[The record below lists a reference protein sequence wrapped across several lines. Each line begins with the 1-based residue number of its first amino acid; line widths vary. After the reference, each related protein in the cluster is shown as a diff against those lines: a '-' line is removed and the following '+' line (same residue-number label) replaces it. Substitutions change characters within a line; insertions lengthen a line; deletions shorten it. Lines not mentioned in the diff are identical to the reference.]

1 MEVLQETT
9 CCFLPGRP
17 FLYRLSLFESAE
29 HNAVYDIHL
38 FYRKERPMKKMKLTA
53 VLLCLALCV
62 LTLAGCGDTET
73 KNETN
78 QTGSNTTAAS
88 SETEKSTSALMNQ
101 SETLKEFSEEELLS
115 GKHHVEMD
123 IQDHGTVTLELDA
136 DQAPVSV
143 TSFIQLAKD
152 GFYNGLTFHRIINGQ
167 FVQGGD
173 PLGNGTGGPGYT
185 IKGEF
190 AANGVNNT
198 LSHTRGAI
206 SMARTSNYDGGGC
219 QFFIM
224 DSDYTGFDGQYA
236 CFGYVTDGMDYIDEI
251 CNNTQMQDSNG
262 TIAPEDQPVISEI
275 RVID

>member
-1 MEVLQETT
+1 M
-9 CCFLPGRP
+9 
-17 FLYRLSLFESAE
+17 
-29 HNAVYDIHL
+29 
-38 FYRKERPMKKMKLTA
+38 
-53 VLLCLALCV
+53 LLCAALSV
-62 LTLAGCGDTET
+62 LTLTACGSTDTDSTDSNKGNKTTTEAT
-73 KNETN
+73 E
-78 QTGSNTTAAS
+78 GSESAS
-88 SETEKSTSALMNQ
+88 SDSSSSSSSSSLGGL
-101 SETLKEFSEEELLS
+101 SETLKEFSSEELLS

-143 TSFIQLAKD
+143 TNFIDLAKQ
-152 GFYNGLTFHRIINGQ
+152 GFYDGLTFHRIINGQ

-190 AANGVNNT
+190 SANGVNNT

-206 SMARTSNYDGGGC
+206 SMARTSNFDGGGC

-251 CNNTQMQDSNG
+251 CNMTEMQDANG
-262 TIAPEDQPVISEI
+262 TIAPDDQPVISEV

>member
-1 MEVLQETT
+1 MQ
-9 CCFLPGRP
+9 
-17 FLYRLSLFESAE
+17 
-29 HNAVYDIHL
+29 
-38 FYRKERPMKKMKLTA
+38 KKWIA
-53 VLLCLALCV
+53 VLLCAALSV
-62 LTLAGCGDTET
+62 LTLTACGSTDTDSTDSNKGNKTTTEAT
-73 KNETN
+73 E
-78 QTGSNTTAAS
+78 GSESAS
-88 SETEKSTSALMNQ
+88 SDSSSSSSSSSLGGL
-101 SETLKEFSEEELLS
+101 SETLKEFSSEELLS

-143 TSFIQLAKD
+143 TNFIDLAKQ
-152 GFYNGLTFHRIINGQ
+152 GFYDGLTFHRIINGQ

-190 AANGVNNT
+190 SANGVNNT

-206 SMARTSNYDGGGC
+206 SMARTSNFDGGGC

-251 CNNTQMQDSNG
+251 CNMTEMQDANG
-262 TIAPEDQPVISEI
+262 TIAPDDQPVISEV

>member
-1 MEVLQETT
+1 M
-9 CCFLPGRP
+9 
-17 FLYRLSLFESAE
+17 
-29 HNAVYDIHL
+29 
-38 FYRKERPMKKMKLTA
+38 
-53 VLLCLALCV
+53 LLCAALSV
-62 LTLAGCGDTET
+62 LTLTACGSTDTDSTDSNKGNKTTTEAT
-73 KNETN
+73 E
-78 QTGSNTTAAS
+78 GSESAS
-88 SETEKSTSALMNQ
+88 SDSSSSSSSSSLGGL
-101 SETLKEFSEEELLS
+101 SETLKEFSSEELLS

-143 TSFIQLAKD
+143 TNFIDLAKQ
-152 GFYNGLTFHRIINGQ
+152 GFYDGLTFHRIINGQ

-190 AANGVNNT
+190 SANGVNNT

-206 SMARTSNYDGGGC
+206 SMARTSNFDGGGC

-236 CFGYVTDGMDYIDEI
+236 CFGYVTDGMDAIDEI
-251 CNNTQMQDSNG
+251 CNMTEMQDANG
-262 TIAPEDQPVISEI
+262 TIAPDDQPVISEV

>member
-1 MEVLQETT
+1 M
-9 CCFLPGRP
+9 
-17 FLYRLSLFESAE
+17 
-29 HNAVYDIHL
+29 
-38 FYRKERPMKKMKLTA
+38 
-53 VLLCLALCV
+53 CV
-62 LTLAGCGDTET
+62 LTLTACGEAKESKTDAD
-73 KNETN
+73 
-78 QTGSNTTAAS
+78 NTSKAVS
-88 SETEKSTSALMNQ
+88 SENEDDVTPWNAM
-101 SETLKEFSEEELLS
+101 SESIKEFSSEELLS

-136 DQAPVSV
+136 DQAPITV
-143 TSFIQLAKD
+143 TNFIDLAKD
-152 GFYNGLTFHRIINGQ
+152 GFYDGLTFHRIINAQ

-173 PLGNGTGGPGYT
+173 PNGDGTGGPGYR

-206 SMARTSNYDGGGC
+206 SMARTSDPDGGGC

-251 CNNTQMQDSNG
+251 CNNTQMLDANG
-262 TIAPEDQPVISEI
+262 TVAPDEQPIISEI

>member
-1 MEVLQETT
+1 
-9 CCFLPGRP
+9 
-17 FLYRLSLFESAE
+17 
-29 HNAVYDIHL
+29 
-38 FYRKERPMKKMKLTA
+38 
-53 VLLCLALCV
+53 
-62 LTLAGCGDTET
+62 
-73 KNETN
+73 
-78 QTGSNTTAAS
+78 
-88 SETEKSTSALMNQ
+88 
-101 SETLKEFSEEELLS
+101 
-115 GKHHVEMD
+115 MD
-123 IQDHGTVTLELDA
+123 IQDHGTVVLELDA

-143 TSFIQLAKD
+143 TNFIDLAKQ

-173 PLGNGTGGPGYT
+173 PKGNGTGGPGYR

-190 AANGVNNT
+190 TANGVDNT

-206 SMARTSNYDGGGC
+206 SMARTSDFNGGGC

-251 CNNTQMQDSNG
+251 CNLTPMQDANG
-262 TIAPEDQPVISEI
+262 TIAPDDQPVIAEI

>member
-1 MEVLQETT
+1 MQ
-9 CCFLPGRP
+9 
-17 FLYRLSLFESAE
+17 
-29 HNAVYDIHL
+29 
-38 FYRKERPMKKMKLTA
+38 KKWIA
-53 VLLCLALCV
+53 VLLCAALSV
-62 LTLAGCGDTET
+62 LTLTACGSTDTDSTDSNKGNKTTTEAT
-73 KNETN
+73 E
-78 QTGSNTTAAS
+78 GSESAS
-88 SETEKSTSALMNQ
+88 SDSSSSSSSSSLGGL
-101 SETLKEFSEEELLS
+101 SETLKEFSSEELLS

-143 TSFIQLAKD
+143 TNFIDLAKQ
-152 GFYNGLTFHRIINGQ
+152 GFYDGLTFHRIINGQ

-190 AANGVNNT
+190 SANGVNNT

-206 SMARTSNYDGGGC
+206 SMARTSNFDGGGC

-236 CFGYVTDGMDYIDEI
+236 CFGYVTDGMDAIDEI
-251 CNNTQMQDSNG
+251 CNMTEMQDANG
-262 TIAPEDQPVISEI
+262 TIAPDDQPVISEI

>member
-1 MEVLQETT
+1 MKK
-9 CCFLPGRP
+9 RKI
-17 FLYRLSLFESAE
+17 LSLLLCIAMCVFALAACGSAE
-29 HNAVYDIHL
+29 NKDN
-38 FYRKERPMKKMKLTA
+38 K
-53 VLLCLALCV
+53 
-62 LTLAGCGDTET
+62 D
-73 KNETN
+73 
-78 QTGSNTTAAS
+78 SNTGTKT
-88 SETEKSTSALMNQ
+88 EVNNEEEKSTSASTGQ
-101 SETLKEFSEEELLS
+101 SEQVKEFSADELLS

-123 IQDHGTVTLELDA
+123 IQDHGTVKLELDA

-143 TSFIQLAKD
+143 TNFIDLAKQ
-152 GFYNGLTFHRIINGQ
+152 GFYNGLTFHRIINAQ

-173 PLGNGTGGPGYT
+173 PLGNGTGGPGYR

-190 AANGVNNT
+190 SSNGVNNT

-206 SMARTSNYDGGGC
+206 SMARTMDPNGGGC

-251 CNNTQMQDSNG
+251 CNNTQMQDANG
-262 TIAPEDQPVISEI
+262 TIAPDDQPVIAEI